1 MDPHYS
7 RGVVTFP
14 KCRRVMMQE
23 AQNLRTLKVLE
34 SLEEALDPTLPF
46 YDICQL
52 LRVWMNENG
61 KGGSGEYQGYCCS
74 S

>member
-1 MDPHYS
+1 
-7 RGVVTFP
+7 
-14 KCRRVMMQE
+14 MQE

-46 YDICQL
+46 YDIGQL